1 LLLLVLLPSSSS
13 PTDNSSFDEDSHRA
27 VFFIGDVADNV
38 IRRVFNNTRAIS
50 FVGGDDS
57 QFAVNFVDEV
67 RVVAAAAAADT
78 VIAAAAEAVISD
90 DIVNVRPPWP

>member
-1 LLLLVLLPSSSS
+1 LPSTS

-38 IRRVFNNTRAIS
+38 IRRVFNTRAIP

-67 RVVAAAAAADT
+67 KVVAAAADT
-78 VIAAAAEAVISD
+78 VIAAAAAAVISD
-90 DIVNVRPPWP
+90 DIVDVRPLWP